1 MKAWEIQRAWGI
13 ENLRETEKPEPK
25 PSAGEVVIAV
35 KAASL
40 NYRDRI
46 KGQLPCFTP
55 AVPGTGRGRGFRT
68 AQSASGCG

>member
-1 MKAWEIQRAWGI
+1 MKAWEIQGAYGI
-13 ENLRETEKPEPK
+13 ENLREADKPEPR
-25 PSAGEVVIAV
+25 PGAGEVVIAV

-55 AVPGTGRGRGFRT
+55 AVPGTGRGWGFRT
-68 AQSASGCG
+68 G